1 MCETGPLGAWEWAGV
16 VALAL
21 AFGPILLYLLA
32 AVWLTMWLQ
41 VRQIWEDVR
50 GANGGVDGS

>member
-1 MCETGPLGAWEWAGV
+1 MCETRPLGAWEWAGV

-32 AVWLTMWLQ
+32 AVWLTMWRQ
-41 VRQIWEDVR
+41 VRQMWEDVR
-50 GANGGVDGS
+50 GADGG